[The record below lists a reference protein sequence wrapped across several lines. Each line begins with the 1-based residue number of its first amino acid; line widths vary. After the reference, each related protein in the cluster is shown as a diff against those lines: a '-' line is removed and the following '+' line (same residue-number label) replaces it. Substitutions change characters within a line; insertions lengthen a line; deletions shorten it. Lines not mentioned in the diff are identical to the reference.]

1 MSIELATAYVTLIP
15 SLRGAK
21 GRIESELGGVD
32 TDSASR
38 KIGRGLGDGIGRHL
52 DTSAISSKLS
62 SVSASLMGVGS
73 GMTLGIT
80 APVITATGAVGK
92 FAIETASAAETT
104 EISFTTMLGSAEA
117 AEQMMGDLSDFAA
130 KTPFELSGLQT
141 ATRQLLAYGFTS
153 EEVIPMLTAVG
164 DATSAL
170 GTGQAGIESVT
181 RALGQMQTR
190 GKVSA
195 EEMLQLTEAGV
206 PAWEYLARAIGTD
219 TAGAMEAVS
228 SGAEDAQ
235 TGIDALTAGMEQDF
249 GGMMEQQS
257 QTVAGLFS
265 NLSDAIERPLMEL
278 RDTEAYDRFA
288 EAVSGVVDSAGPFV
302 ESLLPHM
309 ENGLDVVS
317 DVLGKAT
324 DAMDGFA
331 EMGFEGQESIIKT
344 VAAAAG
350 AGPALTV
357 LGGGLKVAS
366 VAMGG
371 IGNAAG
377 AAKSAFKK
385 LADAASS
392 AAPAATA
399 AATGTAAMQPAATAA
414 AGGTK
419 KFTTALKG
427 LKVGLA
433 TTGIG
438 AVLVVVGELV
448 SAFQQA
454 QEHAELVGDATMT
467 FGDISAAAGDKLEG
481 LKADADGVLE
491 SMSALNESAV
501 DTVADFETQE
511 TMLDGYLA
519 TIEELAGQGEL
530 TASEQERLRQ
540 AVEGYNDIT
549 GESVEIIDEQNGM
562 LSTSTDELKKNA
574 DAWLDQAEAQA
585 YSQLAADYLEEQ
597 LNAERELEQAYKD
610 REEAYEEL
618 YALQNDQMMGGA
630 LDLIDAAQ
638 RVHDTEQAVSDLE
651 DTVQT
656 AGDNWAYFS
665 SQGAIAASQLDDAI
679 QAELEGLPV
688 EMQAAGLDIA
698 SGLSAGIESG
708 AVTVDGAAQFISEG
722 LNGVVAQ
729 LPESMRLAGNAAAT
743 TLAAGIS
750 SGQISVQDAVTVLKA
765 VVGGDISTLPEELRP
780 WGEQA
785 AASFGLGIQDGA
797 TGVEASATEVAQ
809 AAAGMADAGDLYTS
823 GWHLVSNFAA
833 GIEGA
838 RGLVSSAADAI
849 TSALS
854 SIQFSI
860 PKTGPF
866 SGAAKGGYT
875 FGLHLGQNFA
885 EGMVAGSSY
894 VAEAADKMAL
904 AAIPGTGAG
913 GFSSGQMS
921 RTDAILA
928 ELLDSLPRMI
938 RDNSPSSMTVNG
950 REFARAVREVVPA

>member
-21 GRIESELGGVD
+21 GRIESELGGVE

-80 APVITATGAVGK
+80 TPVLAATGAVGK

-141 ATRQLLAYGFTS
+141 ATRQLLAYGFTA
-153 EEVIPMLTAVG
+153 EDVIPMLTAVG

-170 GTGQAGIESVT
+170 GTGQQGIESVT

-195 EEMLQLTEAGV
+195 EEMLQLTEAGI

-228 SGAEDAQ
+228 DGAVDAQ
-235 TGIDALTAGMEQDF
+235 TGIDALTTGMEQDF

-371 IGNAAG
+371 IGKAAG

-385 LADAASS
+385 LSDAADTIH
-392 AAPAATA
+392 PATENASKGIKALNGVCKATA
-399 AATGTAAMQPAATAA
+399 IGLVVGLVADLVGQFTAA
-414 AGGTK
+414 
-419 KFTTALKG
+419 
-427 LKVGLA
+427 
-433 TTGIG
+433 
-438 AVLVVVGELV
+438 
-448 SAFQQA
+448 QQKA
-454 QEHAELVGDATMT
+454 SLMADATMDAS
-467 FGDISAAAGDKLEG
+467 DIVAEASGKLSDAKVDVDGYAQSLADLNRDASEG
-481 LKADADGVLE
+481 LGELGTQ
-491 SMSALNESAV
+491 SA
-501 DTVADFETQE
+501 
-511 TMLDGYLA
+511 MLDGYIG
-519 TIEELAGQGEL
+519 TIERLAGQADLTTTEQAEL
-530 TASEQERLRQ
+530 TA

-549 GESVEIIDEQNGM
+549 GETVGIVDAANGK
-562 LSTSTDELKKNA
+562 LSESTDDIRDNA
-574 DAWLDQAEAQA
+574 DAWMENAKAQA
-585 YSQLAADYLEEQ
+585 LQEYAADYYAQMIEGARDLSDAQARLAEADEGWGIWLGDFPIIADEASVKYHELQ
-597 LNAERELEQAYKD
+597 GDVEDLTELQEANAESYETMASAAEIAMADIDSSIKDVVQSLPLEMQGFGLNVA
-610 REEAYEEL
+610 
-618 YALQNDQMMGGA
+618 GG
-630 LDLIDAAQ
+630 L
-638 RVHDTEQAVSDLE
+638 
-651 DTVQT
+651 T
-656 AGDNWAYFS
+656 AG
-665 SQGAIAASQLDDAI
+665 I
-679 QAELEGLPV
+679 QAGNIDV
-688 EMQAAGLDIA
+688 
-698 SGLSAGIESG
+698 S
-708 AVTVDGAAQFISEG
+708 TAAQFMTGIVSG
-722 LNGVVAQ
+722 IVAQ
-729 LPESMRLAGNAAAT
+729 LPPSLQLSGAAAAQS
-743 TLAAGIS
+743 LASGVS
-750 SGQISVQDAVTVLKA
+750 SGELTVSEATQILNA
-765 VVGGDISTLPEELRP
+765 VVSGTVDQLPAELQP
-780 WGEQA
+780 AGFEAASAFGMGLGTATDDVAESASEIA
-785 AASFGLGIQDGA
+785 AAA
-797 TGVEASATEVAQ
+797 E
-809 AAAGMADAGDLYTS
+809 GMDDVGDMETS
-823 GWHLVSNFAA
+823 GYHLVSNFAA

-838 RGLVSSAADAI
+838 RGLVSRAADAI

-854 SIQFSI
+854 SIQFSV

-885 EGMVAGSSY
+885 EGMIAGSSY

-921 RTDAILA
+921 RTDAILV